1 MFCDHD
7 GVGEPFIISVYRASE
22 DSVYYLLNHAVVA
35 VASVEIVAE
44 FARQ

>member
-1 MFCDHD
+1 MFGDHD
-7 GVGEPFIISVYRASE
+7 GVSEPFMISVYRASE
-22 DSVYYLLNHAVVA
+22 DSVHYLLNHAVVT